1 MRIAHNWLV
10 VAAVALQWLA
20 AANAGAVG
28 GPPVADLVFTNARI
42 FTAAPA
48 QSAAPP
54 LAAALAVRGGQLLYV
69 GSAAGAEA
77 FAGPHTTRK
86 NAGGRLVIPGLVD
99 SHIHPLDILDL
110 DQCDLNSAAK
120 SLRELSAFVHD
131 CIGHYRPAPG
141 RWLYVHQWS
150 ATNGNA
156 PDAGFPTLRAA
167 LDRAAPANPVYLMG
181 DDGHHGAFN
190 SAALA
195 LARNHAGK
203 VVGLTPRTLA
213 ADFASDRL
221 LIGVDAHGEPDGK
234 VNEDARLQIDS
245 AHDVYENLAGALAR
259 PEGIT
264 HRLNSAGITAMLD
277 AAVAPEGLPVYDKL
291 LAAGRMSVRANLAQ
305 YFRPDRFRDAA
316 GRVDYEA
323 MLGQAR
329 VIRARYEG
337 NALVRADF
345 IKIFA
350 DGVVEGDPFGK
361 PPTLGNA
368 AMLEPFLQPIF
379 ALDSGGHASVTG
391 YVDTASELCQ
401 EVRAHL
407 EQYLAQ
413 VEAFT
418 VAHGYHPRQCLLSS
432 GQLQDEREVIME
444 YARRAH
450 LAGFNL
456 HIHVIG
462 DRALR
467 TAVDAIEAA
476 RAADGISTTHD
487 SLAHMQL
494 ARSEDLARVG
504 RDHLYVAGTF
514 SWATSSLD
522 YDMTVIP
529 FVQRVL
535 GNDYAS
541 RMRPDGYYAQSSY
554 AFRTGR
560 DAGAII
566 VGGSD
571 APVANRDPQPFV
583 NIAVAVTRHMPGEMV
598 LGAGQA
604 LTIREALEAYTIDG
618 ARFLGRERE
627 IGSLEAGKSA
637 DFVILDRDI
646 LALAGSGKAEE
657 IAQTRVLETWFRGAQ
672 VYRAGKP

>member
-1 MRIAHNWLV
+1 MTA
-10 VAAVALQWLA
+10 
-20 AANAGAVG
+20 
-28 GPPVADLVFTNARI
+28 TTARS
-42 FTAAPA
+42 T
-48 QSAAPP
+48 
-54 LAAALAVRGGQLLYV
+54 
-69 GSAAGAEA
+69 
-77 FAGPHTTRK
+77 
-86 NAGGRLVIPGLVD
+86 
-99 SHIHPLDILDL
+99 
-110 DQCDLNSAAK
+110 
-120 SLRELSAFVHD
+120 
-131 CIGHYRPAPG
+131 
-141 RWLYVHQWS
+141 
-150 ATNGNA
+150 
-156 PDAGFPTLRAA
+156 
-167 LDRAAPANPVYLMG
+167 
-181 DDGHHGAFN
+181 
-190 SAALA
+190 ALA

-203 VVGLTPRTLA
+203 VVGLSRQTLA

-221 LIGVDAHGEPDGK
+221 LIGVDARGEPDGK
-234 VNEDARLQIDS
+234 VNEDARLQLDT
-245 AHDVYENLAGALAR
+245 AHDVYEQLAGSLAH
-259 PEGIT
+259 PEAIT
-264 HRLNSAGITAMLD
+264 RRLNSVGITAMLD

-316 GRVDYEA
+316 GRVDVEA
-323 MLGQAR
+323 MLRQAR
-329 VIRARYEG
+329 AIRARYEG

-350 DGVVEGDPFGK
+350 DGVVEGDPFSK

-379 ALDSGGHASVTG
+379 AIDSGGHASVSG
-391 YVDTASELCQ
+391 YVDTASGLCQ

-413 VEAFT
+413 VDAFT
-418 VAHGYHPRQCLLSS
+418 AAHGYHPRQCLLSS

-467 TAVDAIEAA
+467 TAVDAIEEA

-487 SLAHMQL
+487 SLAHMQF

-514 SWATSSLD
+514 SWATSTLD

-541 RMRPDGYYAQSSY
+541 RMRPDGYYARSSY
-554 AFRTGR
+554 AFRAAR
-560 DAGAII
+560 EAGGII

-571 APVANRDPQPFV
+571 APVSTRDPQPFV

-598 LGAGQA
+598 LGADQA

-637 DFVILDRDI
+637 DFVVLDQDI
-646 LALAGSGKAEE
+646 LALADAGKAGQ
-657 IAQTRVLETWFRGAQ
+657 IAGTHVLETWFRGAQ
-672 VYRAGKP
+672 VYSAGKP